1 MNGMGNRRHKAGRYP
16 LGLLLAGTAAFAQT
30 PSETSATSP
39 SSVGA
44 PVRTHV
50 RMDSTHHPILGE
62 EYYPKDSV
70 RLGETGKCIM
80 RAQVDADGGIRAFQ
94 LLSSSGFARLDQAC
108 FASLIDARLI
118 PATVDGKPV
127 ASWDLIPL
135 TWSLNTR
142 PPVPDK
148 HPDLS
153 SIPQVKQDFRLKVG
167 PDFYPSESRKRQEKG
182 ICVVHVYVAADGSP
196 SNVTL
201 TQSAGFDALDLA
213 CRSAVH
219 EAQFDPGKENG
230 VPVGAATD
238 IIIIWQPHEKPVLTS
253 IPFRKG

>member
-1 MNGMGNRRHKAGRYP
+1 MRARVNLLSTAAGYFA
-16 LGLLLAGTAAFAQT
+16 GTLLAVTAAFAQT
-30 PSETSATSP
+30 PDETSPTSP
-39 SSVGA
+39 SSAGA

-62 EYYPKDSV
+62 EYYPKESV
-70 RLGETGKCIM
+70 HLGETGKCIM
-80 RAQVDADGGIRAFQ
+80 RAQVDVDGGIRAFQ

-108 FASLIDARLI
+108 FASLVNARLI

-127 ASWDLIPL
+127 ASWDLIPV

-167 PDFYPSESRKRQEKG
+167 PDFYPPESRKRQEKG
-182 ICVVHVYVAADGSP
+182 ICVVHVYVEADGRLS
-196 SNVTL
+196 SVTL
-201 TQSAGFDALDLA
+201 TQSTGFDALNLA
-213 CRSAVH
+213 CRTAVH

-230 VPVGAATD
+230 TPVGAATD
-238 IIIIWQPHEKPVLTS
+238 IIIIWQ
-253 IPFRKG
+253 GG

>member
-1 MNGMGNRRHKAGRYP
+1 MNGKGNRRYKARMYS
-16 LGLLLAGTAAFAQT
+16 LGFICAGTAAFAQT
-30 PSETSATSP
+30 PGETSPSPP

-44 PVRTHV
+44 PVRTRV

-62 EYYPKDSV
+62 ERYPKESV

-108 FASLIDARLI
+108 FASLVDARLI
-118 PATVDGKPV
+118 PATENGKPIV
-127 ASWDLIPL
+127 SWDLVPV

-142 PPVPDK
+142 PPVPDR

-153 SIPQVKQDFRLKVG
+153 PIPQVKQDFQLKVG
-167 PDFYPSESRKRQEKG
+167 PDFYPPESRKRKEKG
-182 ICVVHVYVAADGSP
+182 ICVVHVYVAATGSA

-201 TQSAGFDALDLA
+201 TQSTGFDA
-213 CRSAVH
+213 
-219 EAQFDPGKENG
+219 
-230 VPVGAATD
+230 T
-238 IIIIWQPHEKPVLTS
+238 
-253 IPFRKG
+253 

>member
-1 MNGMGNRRHKAGRYP
+1 VSFRNSS
-16 LGLLLAGTAAFAQT
+16 LGIVLVGTAAFAQT
-30 PSETSATSP
+30 PGETSP
-39 SSVGA
+39 STPTSGA
-44 PVRTHV
+44 GVPVRTRV

-62 EYYPKDSV
+62 ERYPKESV
-70 RLGETGKCIM
+70 HLGETGKCIM

-108 FASLIDARLI
+108 FASLVDARLI
-118 PATVDGKPV
+118 PATENGKPV
-127 ASWDLIPL
+127 VSWDLVPV

-153 SIPQVKQDFRLKVG
+153 PIPQIKQDYQLKVG
-167 PDFYPSESRKRQEKG
+167 PDFYPPESRKRKEKG
-182 ICVVHVYVAADGSP
+182 ICVVHVYVAADGSS

-201 TQSAGFDALDLA
+201 TQSTGFDALDQA

-230 VPVGAATD
+230 TAIGAATD
-238 IIIIWQPHEKPVLTS
+238 IIIIWQT
-253 IPFRKG
+253 